1 MSGARAVRDAPN
13 SGVRLRFIDT
23 ADQRMPVAIMEWQ
36 HHAPPLADLVALFAD
51 LGLSVANHESVHSGD
66 TDTDTDTDAAPV
78 HRFGFIA
85 HESHWSAATPNLLRD
100 AFEAAASGY
109 LEVDGF
115 TRLIASAS
123 IPFVDAVLVR
133 AAARYLAQ
141 VGLELSE
148 PTVVSILLRHRE
160 FVRGFCAL
168 FHARFDPDLTERDR
182 RIAAAEKV
190 LDTAI
195 ERTSTLDEDRL
206 LRGLQSFLSAVLRT
220 NWFRHDRTVGAPSA
234 AFKIDPARLSLAAA
248 VTPYREIFVHSPIVE
263 GSHVRSGAISRGGLR
278 HSDRHDDFR
287 TEVLDLM
294 KTQHVKNSPIV
305 PMGAKGAFVVR
316 SEATPEGVRTAYTG
330 FIEALLDVTDNVVDG
345 AVVHPTRTVIR
356 DGDDPYLVV
365 AADKGTAR
373 FSDLANSIALR
384 RGFWLGDAFASG
396 GSAGY
401 DHKAMGITA
410 RGGWVSVRRHFAEKR
425 VDVDTDA
432 FTVVGIGDMSGDVFG
447 NGMLLSHAIRL
458 VGAFDHRH
466 IFLDPNPDPE
476 VSYRERERLA
486 SIPGSS
492 WAAYDSSA
500 LSSGGAVWPRSVK
513 SIELSPQ
520 MRERLGI
527 DVSALSPNALV
538 KALLTAPVDLLWNGG
553 IGTYVKASSESHSDS
568 ADPANDSV
576 RVDASA
582 LRSRVVGEG
591 GNLGLTQRARI
602 EFALAGGCVNADF
615 IDNATGVA
623 TSDREVNL
631 KIAVD
636 AAVADGTL
644 SVDERNRALS
654 RVQDEVAQSV
664 LADTASQTLAISL
677 AEAHAPFLLGRH
689 ERLIDNL
696 ERDAGISRVAAVL
709 PSPTELRAR
718 HRSGQG
724 LVRPEIAVLLAQ
736 SKNLVAS
743 ELLDS
748 PLLEDP
754 VFDGVLAE
762 YFPESIRVLVPHH
775 IRRHP
780 LAREIVAVVVTG
792 HMIDRI
798 GPGMIHRLEERLG
811 VGTAEIAVAYAVV
824 RQVFDIDHMWDVVSD
839 LPGISQN
846 TRLALHFGIQDL
858 IERTTSWLLRHR
870 DEESTPLETIER
882 FTAPVRELR
891 AGLPPLTG
899 DLTVDRGTLRI
910 LSEAFAVATTARS
923 VARPVTDV
931 ADTHLE
937 FGRVVGLDRLVERST
952 VASGGADYWDAMA
965 GTVLVDA
972 LREHWH
978 EMTEQVLRDAAHTES
993 ATDAVAAW
1001 QSEHTMSAERLAQM
1015 IGELHSVE
1023 EPSNSQVCVVS
1034 AELSLA
1040 LSRCR

>member
-1 MSGARAVRDAPN
+1 MGTASATTEKN

-23 ADQRMPVAIMEWQ
+23 ANRRMPVAIMEWRSD
-36 HHAPPLADLVALFAD
+36 APLLADLVSLYAD
-51 LGLSVANHESVHSGD
+51 LGLRVAHHELLPPGDHSD
-66 TDTDTDTDAAPV
+66 APV
-78 HRFGFIA
+78 QRFGFDTDGID
-85 HESHWSAATPNLLRD
+85 WSATTSDLVRD
-100 AFEAAASGY
+100 AFEAAASGV

-115 TRLIASAS
+115 TRLIAAAS
-123 IPFVDAVLVR
+123 IPFDDAVLVR
-133 AAARYLAQ
+133 AAARYLGQ

-148 PTVVSILLRHRE
+148 PTVVSILLRHND
-160 FVRGFCAL
+160 FVRSFCAL
-168 FHARFDPDLTERDR
+168 FHARFDPDVTDRD
-182 RIAAAEKV
+182 APTAVAEKT
-190 LDTAI
+190 LDTEI
-195 ERTSTLDEDRL
+195 ERTSALDEDRL
-206 LRGLQSFLSAVLRT
+206 LRGLRSFLAAVLRT
-220 NWFRHDRTVGAPSA
+220 NWFRHNRTVGAPPA
-234 AFKIDPARLSLAAA
+234 AFKIDPARLSLTTA

-263 GSHVRSGAISRGGLR
+263 GSHVRSGPTSRGGLR

-316 SEATPEGVRTAYTG
+316 STPTPEGVRGAYTS

-373 FSDLANSIALR
+373 FSDLANSIAMR

-410 RGGWVSVRRHFAEKR
+410 RGGWVSVRRHFAEKG

-447 NGMLLSHAIRL
+447 NGMLLSHSIRL

-476 VSYRERERLA
+476 ISYRERTRLA

-492 WAAYDSSA
+492 WADYDTDA

-513 SIELSPQ
+513 SIELSPPMQ
-520 MRERLGI
+520 KLLGV
-527 DVSALSPNALV
+527 DVSTLSPNALV

-553 IGTYVKASSESHSDS
+553 IGTYVKASTEGHADS

-576 RVDASA
+576 RVDASE
-582 LRSRVVGEG
+582 LRAEVIGEG

-602 EFALAGGCVNADF
+602 EYALAGGSVNADF

-636 AAVADGTL
+636 AAVADGEL
-644 SVDERNRALS
+644 SVTERDIALS
-654 RVQDEVAQSV
+654 QVQDEIGESV
-664 LADTASQTLAISL
+664 LADAASQTLAISL

-696 ERDAGISRVAAVL
+696 ERDAGISRAAAVL
-709 PSPTELRAR
+709 PSPAELRAR
-718 HRSGQG
+718 HRLGQG

-736 SKNLVAS
+736 SKNLVAT
-743 ELLDS
+743 ELLAS
-748 PLLEDP
+748 PLLDDP
-754 VFDGVLAE
+754 VFDGVLDD
-762 YFPESIRVLVPHH
+762 YFPESIRLLVPHH

-780 LAREIVAVVVTG
+780 LAREIVAVVVAG
-792 HMIDRI
+792 HMIDRV

-811 VGTAEIAVAYAVV
+811 VDTADIAVAYAVV
-824 RQVFDIDHMWDVVSD
+824 RQIFDIDHLWNVVAD
-839 LPGISQN
+839 LPGVSHS
-846 TRLALHFGIQDL
+846 TRLVLHCGIQDL
-858 IERTTSWLLRHR
+858 IERTTSWLLQNR
-870 DEESTPLETIER
+870 DEDMTPLATIER
-882 FTAPVRELR
+882 FTGPVRELR
-891 AGLPPLTG
+891 AALPPLTG
-899 DLTVDRGTLRI
+899 DLAVDRGTLRV

-923 VARPVTDV
+923 LARPVTDV
-931 ADTHLE
+931 ADTYLE
-937 FGRVVGLDRLVERST
+937 FGRVMGLEQLVERST
-952 VASGGADYWDAMA
+952 VASGGADYWEAMA

-978 EMTEQVLRDAAHTES
+978 DMTEQVLRDAAHAIS
-993 ATDAVAAW
+993 AADAVAAW
-1001 QSEHTMSAERLAQM
+1001 QSVNTTSAERLCRM
-1015 IGELHSVE
+1015 VGELHSVDM
-1023 EPSNSQVCVVS
+1023 PSNSQVCVVS

>member
-1 MSGARAVRDAPN
+1 MSSAGAVRED

-23 ADQRMPVAIMEWQ
+23 ADQQMPVAILEWQ
-36 HHAPPLADLVALFAD
+36 RRAPLLADLVALFAD
-51 LGLSVANHESVHSGD
+51 LGLRVANHELLPSGD
-66 TDTDTDTDAAPV
+66 DSDAFV
-78 HRFGFIA
+78 HRFGFSTDEID
-85 HESHWSAATPNLLRD
+85 WSAATPNLLRA
-100 AFEAAASGY
+100 AFEAAASGD

-123 IPFVDAVLVR
+123 IPFTDAVLVR
-133 AAARYLAQ
+133 AAARYLSQ

-148 PTVVSILLRHRE
+148 PTVVSILLRHSD

-168 FHARFDPDLTERDR
+168 FHARFDPDVTDRDR
-182 RIAAAEKV
+182 LSAAAEGI
-190 LDTAI
+190 LDTAV
-195 ERTSTLDEDRL
+195 ERTSALDEDRL
-206 LRGLQSFLSAVLRT
+206 LRGLRSFLSAVLRT
-220 NWFRHDRTVGAPSA
+220 NWFQHDRTVGAPPA
-234 AFKIDPARLSLAAA
+234 AFKIDPARLSLSAA

-316 SEATPEGVRTAYTG
+316 TETTPEGVRNAYTD

-345 AVVHPTRTVIR
+345 GVVVHPTRTVIR
-356 DGDDPYLVV
+356 YVDDPYLVV

-373 FSDLANSIALR
+373 FSDLANSIAVR

-401 DHKAMGITA
+401 DHKTMGITA
-410 RGGWVSVRRHFAEKR
+410 RGGWLSVRRHFAEKGI
-425 VDVDTDA
+425 DVDTDA

-466 IFLDPNPDPE
+466 ILLDPNPDPE

-486 SIPGSS
+486 AIAGSS
-492 WAAYDSSA
+492 WADYDTRA
-500 LSSGGAVWPRSVK
+500 LSPGGAVWPRSVK

-520 MRERLGI
+520 MQARLGI
-527 DVSALSPNALV
+527 DVGSLSPNALV
-538 KALLTAPVDLLWNGG
+538 EALLTAPVDLLWNGG
-553 IGTYVKASSESHSDS
+553 IGTYVKASTEGHSDS

-576 RVDASA
+576 RVDASELQA
-582 LRSRVVGEG
+582 RVVGEG

-602 EFALAGGCVNADF
+602 EFALAGGCVKADF

-636 AAVADGTL
+636 AAVADGEL
-644 SVDERNRALS
+644 SVTERNRALS
-654 RVQDEVAQSV
+654 QVQDEVAESV
-664 LADTASQTLAISL
+664 LAEAASQTLAISL

-709 PSPTELRAR
+709 PSPAELRAR
-718 HRSGQG
+718 HRLGQG

-736 SKNLVAS
+736 SKNLVAT
-743 ELLDS
+743 ELLAS
-748 PLLEDP
+748 PLLDDP
-754 VFDGVLAE
+754 VFDGVLAG

-792 HMIDRI
+792 HMIDRV

-811 VGTAEIAVAYAVV
+811 VSTADIAVAYAVV
-824 RQVFDIDHMWDVVSD
+824 RQVFDIDHLWDVVAD
-839 LPGISQN
+839 LPGIPQS
-846 TRLALHFGIQDL
+846 TRLVLQFGVQDL
-858 IERTTSWLLRHR
+858 IERTTSWLLRNR
-870 DEESTPLETIER
+870 DEQATPLETIEH
-882 FTAPVRELR
+882 FTRPVRELR
-891 AGLPPLTG
+891 ASLPELTG
-899 DLTVDRGTLRI
+899 DLVVDQNTLLL
-910 LSEAFAVATTARS
+910 LSEAFALETTTRSLNRSIAHVAQTY
-923 VARPVTDV
+923 
-931 ADTHLE
+931 LE
-937 FGRVVGLDRLVERST
+937 FGRVVGLDRLVERSS

-965 GTVLVDA
+965 SAILVDA
-972 LREHWH
+972 IREHWH
-978 EMTEQVLRDAAHTES
+978 NMTEQVLSEAVHTES

-1001 QSEHTMSAERLAQM
+1001 QSVHTNSVERLAQM
-1015 IGELHSVE
+1015 VGELHSVE
-1023 EPSNSQVCVVS
+1023 GLSNSQVCVVS